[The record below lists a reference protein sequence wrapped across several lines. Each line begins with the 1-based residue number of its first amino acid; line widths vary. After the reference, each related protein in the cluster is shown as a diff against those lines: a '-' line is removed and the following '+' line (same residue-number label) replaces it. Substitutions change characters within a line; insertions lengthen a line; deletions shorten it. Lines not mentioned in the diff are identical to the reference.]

1 MGPLK
6 MLERRDIPPE
16 IDVVHKFPPLLAHPL
31 ASWLHIR
38 NRFYVCHASTSC
50 YLSRNI
56 RIANGLSIF
65 SAFCSFRRDLG
76 EKKGG
81 RRKKNN
87 EKVEIEREILNAVRF
102 QFPRVVA
109 SHES

>member
-56 RIANGLSIF
+56 YGLQT
-65 SAFCSFRRDLG
+65 DYLY
-76 EKKGG
+76 
-81 RRKKNN
+81 
-87 EKVEIEREILNAVRF
+87 LVRF
-102 QFPRVVA
+102 VHFV
-109 SHES
+109 ET